1 LKDAER
7 SGRSL
12 TSIAVLPERSAGNY
26 INISHDDFIT
36 DFNPEPPE
44 YEAAI

>member
-1 LKDAER
+1 VEGI
-7 SGRSL
+7 GRGL
-12 TSIAVLPERSAGNY
+12 TLNTVLPGRTEGNY
-26 INISHDDFIT
+26 ININHYDYIT